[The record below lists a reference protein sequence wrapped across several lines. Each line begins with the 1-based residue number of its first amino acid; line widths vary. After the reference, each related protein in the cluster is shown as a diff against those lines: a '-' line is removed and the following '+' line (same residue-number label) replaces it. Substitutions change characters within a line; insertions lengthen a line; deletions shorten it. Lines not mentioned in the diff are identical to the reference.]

1 MERYGDWRPTG
12 FDSRGLGLPEQQDWF
27 VVGVMQTRDSG
38 VLDHANFRAALES
51 LGGESDTV
59 EVHRFGHWGPG
70 WFEIILIHPSRE
82 AEGEAIECSLA
93 YYPILDESLYCEMEY
108 EQELEDWSAYGESD
122 FRRELKRSFT
132 LSDATNELL
141 MGTPS
146 DVMFAFHREQSDGGE
161 PWRDGE
167 GFDFSY
173 VKDIER
179 DTLAA
184 WLWQLRREAKAA

>member
-1 MERYGDWRPTG
+1 MRRYADWHPTP
-12 FDSRGLGLPEQQDWF
+12 FDSSGLGLPDHQDWL
-27 VVGVMQTRDSG
+27 VLPVMQTRDSG
-38 VLDHANFRAALES
+38 VLDQSNFRAALES

-59 EVHRFGHWGPG
+59 EVHRFSHWGPG

-82 AEGEAIECSLA
+82 SEGEWIESSLA
-93 YYPILDESLYCEMEY
+93 DYPILDESLYSDMEH
-108 EQELEDWSAYGESD
+108 EQEQEDWDSYGESD

-132 LSDATNELL
+132 LSDATCELL
-141 MGTPS
+141 MGVDS
-146 DVMFAFHREQSDGGE
+146 DTMYRFHHEQSDGGE

-173 VKDIER
+173 VKDIDR

-184 WLWQLRREAKAA
+184 WLWELRRAAKAA